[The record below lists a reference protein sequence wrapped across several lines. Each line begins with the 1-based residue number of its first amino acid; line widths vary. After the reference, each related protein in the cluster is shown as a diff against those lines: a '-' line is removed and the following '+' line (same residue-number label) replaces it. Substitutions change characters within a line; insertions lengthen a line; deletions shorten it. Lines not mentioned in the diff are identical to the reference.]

1 MEIYFLHFFFIHF
14 TVLLLML
21 HKCLLST
28 WIIICK
34 CGLTVYSLSL
44 PEGGAVHPVFVS
56 FPSVLSFRGQLM
68 TGQKTD
74 YIDFFSCFLIHKQPD
89 QQINNT
95 FLLHIYLLLTRP
107 WLQWKSQYYDF
118 HVRVCF

>member
-1 MEIYFLHFFFIHF
+1 
-14 TVLLLML
+14 ML

-74 YIDFFSCFLIHKQPD
+74 YIDFFQLFPYSQAARSADKQYFPPP
-89 QQINNT
+89 
-95 FLLHIYLLLTRP
+95 YLLAPNKTVASVE
-107 WLQWKSQYYDF
+107 KS
-118 HVRVCF
+118 VL

>member
-1 MEIYFLHFFFIHF
+1 
-14 TVLLLML
+14 ML

-34 CGLTVYSLSL
+34 CDLTVYSLSL

-74 YIDFFSCFLIHKQPD
+74 YIDFFSCFLIYKQPD